1 MIGSTISHYKI
12 LEKLGEGGMGV
23 VYKAED
29 TKLGRIVALK
39 FLPNHLTS
47 NEEENSR
54 FLQEAKAAATLN
66 HPNICS
72 IYYLEEI
79 GDQRF
84 IVMEFVDG
92 KTLRKKVPI
101 QKTEEV
107 IQYAIQICEAL
118 QEAHGKEIVHRDI
131 KSDNIMV
138 NSKNQIKVMD
148 FGLAKLKG
156 SLNLTRTSS
165 TVGTLAYMA
174 PEQIQ
179 DGDADQQSDIFSFG
193 VVLFEMLS
201 GKLPFRGEHEAA
213 IMYSILN
220 EEPIPLSSLR
230 SNISEDIQAVV
241 LRCLQKDKQKRY
253 QSMAEIVADL
263 RNLQK
268 GIAPAVPSVTKN
280 RSMVFPIIAAVV
292 LIAIIAGAY
301 FYFSSKSFGVKELS
315 NTVSSTADVSLHKS
329 IAILPFENLSDDKE
343 NEYFSDGITEDIITQ
358 LSKIA
363 DLKVISRTS
372 VMQYKHTEK
381 NMRQIGKELGV
392 GTVLEGS
399 VRRSGNQLRI
409 SAELIDANTDEHLWA
424 NTFDREMKDVFAV
437 QDDITGH
444 IVSALTITLNGTE
457 RQAMSSSRTANPAA
471 HDLYLQGLFQFNQ
484 FTGESLNRALEYFQK
499 ALQEDPRYAEPYAGI
514 ASTYEA
520 LADFYLP
527 PHETYPRAKIAAQ
540 KALEIDSTNGEAH
553 AAMGIV
559 LAEYDWNLS
568 AGEKELHRA
577 IALSP
582 NSVDVDIFCSQC
594 AGITGDFDSAFAIVD
609 RAIALDPLSPVAS
622 WSKEWYLYWG
632 RKYDAVIAQH
642 KRTAELD
649 SNFLYWDDI
658 LGAAYREKGMLK
670 ESLSDY
676 LRAQKYSPDRPL
688 FGLAITYARMG
699 NISEAKKILK
709 ELEDASKRR
718 YISADQ
724 IAMIY
729 ANIGENDKA
738 FEYLEQAYQAHAAGM
753 AGLKIYPE
761 YDIIRSD
768 PRFSILLKKVG
779 LAR

>member
-1 MIGSTISHYKI
+1 
-12 LEKLGEGGMGV
+12 MGV

-29 TKLGRIVALK
+29 TKLGRTVALK

-79 GDQRF
+79 GEQRF

-92 KTLRKKVPI
+92 ETLRKKVPI

-118 QEAHGKEIVHRDI
+118 QEAHSKEIVHRDI
-131 KSDNIMV
+131 KADNIMV
-138 NSKNQIKVMD
+138 NSKYQIKVMD

-179 DGDADQQSDIFSFG
+179 GGDADQQSDIFSFG

-230 SNISEDIQAVV
+230 PNISESIQSVV

-253 QSMAEIVADL
+253 QSMTDVISDL
-263 RNLQK
+263 KKLQSGMTVPKQPVEKNL
-268 GIAPAVPSVTKN
+268 PT
-280 RSMVFPIIAAVV
+280 RFWIIAATV
-292 LIAIIAGAY
+292 LIVIIVGAY
-301 FYFSSKSFGVKELS
+301 FFFISNSPIVKQQLSIGKSAE
-315 NTVSSTADVSLHKS
+315 DISLHKS

-471 HDLYLQGLFQFNQ
+471 HDLYLQGRFYFNQ
-484 FTGESLNRALEYFQK
+484 LTGESLNRSIEYYQK
-499 ALQEDPRYAEPYAGI
+499 AIQEDSGYAEPYAGI
-514 ASTYEA
+514 AYAYEA

-527 PHETYPRAKIAAQ
+527 PHEAYPRAKNAAR
-540 KALEIDSTNGEAH
+540 KALEIDSTNGVAH
-553 AAMGIV
+553 AALGTI
-559 LAEYDWNLS
+559 LTEYDWDFP
-568 AGEKELHRA
+568 AGEQELQRA
-577 IALSP
+577 VQLSP
-582 NSVDVDIFCSQC
+582 NSVDVNIFYAQC
-594 AGITGDFDSAFAIVD
+594 AGIRGNMEDALAHAD
-609 RAIALDPLSPVAS
+609 RAITLDPLSPIAS
-622 WSKEWYLYWG
+622 WSKEWYLFWA
-632 RKYDAVIAQH
+632 RNYDGVIAQC
-642 KRTAELD
+642 KKTAELD
-649 SNFLYWDDI
+649 STLLYWDDF

-670 ESLSDY
+670 ESLQEY
-676 LRAQKYSPDRPL
+676 LKAQKNSPDRPL

-699 NISEAKKILK
+699 NQSDARKVLR
-709 ELEDASKRR
+709 ELEEVSKKR
-718 YISADQ
+718 YVAADQ

-729 ANIGENDKA
+729 ANLGENDKA

-753 AGLKIYPE
+753 SGLKIYPE
-761 YDIIRSD
+761 YDPIRSD
-768 PRFSILLKKVG
+768 PRFEILLKKVG
-779 LAR
+779 IAR